1 MPKLF
6 EGDCAGDSSGNWT
19 PATTLET
26 RKTAGV
32 WWSTVI
38 TGRLTDDHQ
47 SFGGLNERRP
57 AGNGFTFNFLC
68 QDVGVN
74 KTTGARY
81 RDFFE
86 TKK

>member
-68 QDVGVN
+68 QDGVN